1 MRYWL
6 YILGETGI
14 LFMNKMFAVHVLTYF
29 IITSESFSTGFNSGL
44 KENQTSYKNMYMY
57 KHNIQDV

>member
-1 MRYWL
+1 
-6 YILGETGI
+6 
-14 LFMNKMFAVHVLTYF
+14 MNKMFAVHVLTYF